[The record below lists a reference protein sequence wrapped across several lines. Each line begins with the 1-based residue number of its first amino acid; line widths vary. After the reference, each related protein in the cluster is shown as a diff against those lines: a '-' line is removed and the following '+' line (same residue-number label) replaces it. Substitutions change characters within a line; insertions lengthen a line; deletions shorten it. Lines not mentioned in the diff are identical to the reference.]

1 MREKLRFDNLPPAGV
16 ILPFLLVAPL
26 FALAGLLALLAG
38 GLEGALARWHPHT
51 IAAVHLF
58 TLGYLLPVMIAALM
72 QMLPVLTGRHLRAG
86 TATGFLLQ
94 LLLFAGAAAFATGL
108 GGISAGWSR
117 VAFLALLA
125 GLLLFGYRIGTGVIP
140 TLRERGAGREMLLAV
155 GGLVVTAALG
165 LRLLAAWAWP
175 DISLPRQLT
184 NLHAGWA
191 MLGWVAP
198 LIIAAG
204 RVVIPMFQNTDAL
217 PAWTRWLGPAS
228 LLGMLLASGPSLRPL
243 GIVVA
248 ASSVAAFALAVLQ
261 RQATRRPVP
270 LDATSLLFRTAMG
283 ALLASVAGGLWLLN
297 GSNAQLELLAVALF
311 LAGFAGGCV
320 LGMSMKIVPFL
331 LRLHLQKR
339 LWQLALPARA
349 LPSFKALGAP
359 RVEMLAAWLHALATL
374 LLVVAVP
381 LHGSI
386 LFAAAVIAYLAAF
399 ASGTL
404 SLFLALLR
412 AVRLRREMLAP

>member
-1 MREKLRFDNLPPAGV
+1 GTAARPAHSPADPPRAADAVSAAAAAGRALEGGVLGRARLGHHHRAKTGRQRVREKLRFDNLPPAGV

-94 LLLFAGAAAFATGL
+94 VLLFAGAAAFAAGL

-175 DISLPRQLT
+175 DISLPR
-184 NLHAGWA
+184 
-191 MLGWVAP
+191 
-198 LIIAAG
+198 
-204 RVVIPMFQNTDAL
+204 
-217 PAWTRWLGPAS
+217 
-228 LLGMLLASGPSLRPL
+228 
-243 GIVVA
+243 
-248 ASSVAAFALAVLQ
+248 
-261 RQATRRPVP
+261 
-270 LDATSLLFRTAMG
+270 
-283 ALLASVAGGLWLLN
+283 
-297 GSNAQLELLAVALF
+297 
-311 LAGFAGGCV
+311 
-320 LGMSMKIVPFL
+320 
-331 LRLHLQKR
+331 
-339 LWQLALPARA
+339 
-349 LPSFKALGAP
+349 
-359 RVEMLAAWLHALATL
+359 
-374 LLVVAVP
+374 
-381 LHGSI
+381 
-386 LFAAAVIAYLAAF
+386 
-399 ASGTL
+399 
-404 SLFLALLR
+404 
-412 AVRLRREMLAP
+412 